1 MAFVSF
7 TTLFARLQPV
17 ACRNAR
23 IVLLSS
29 DPHCFDETSAHRSPI
44 RSPQVRTRCFRAQAL
59 HLPYPLYPMGFA
71 MGCQLARRPGLV
83 CSFCPSPRTF
93 ALRLPPDT
101 PSRACPC
108 LRLVV
113 IIDSICRI
121 NLGTPT
127 GVFHPITSRPCWA
140 HTRQSSGPARKAA
153 QVAHFY
159 VGAHQ
164 IFRYDYAI
172 RNTP

>member
-140 HTRQSSGPARKAA
+140 HTRRSTSLPS
-153 QVAHFY
+153 VA
-159 VGAHQ
+159 G
-164 IFRYDYAI
+164 RSAI
-172 RNTP
+172 KPRSAG